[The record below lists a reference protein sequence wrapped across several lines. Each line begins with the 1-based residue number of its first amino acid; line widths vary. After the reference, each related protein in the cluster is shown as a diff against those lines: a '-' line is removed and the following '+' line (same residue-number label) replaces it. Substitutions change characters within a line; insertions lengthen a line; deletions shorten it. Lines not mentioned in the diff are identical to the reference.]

1 MAKKIGTITFH
12 RADNYGAVLQAY
24 ALQQAL
30 LAMGADTEIIDYDAP
45 YISSGY
51 KAIRTDSM
59 KRFIKSLLTYGD
71 VSAKRKAFYQF
82 RSRFFKLSPP
92 VTKKNLSEL
101 AKKYDAVVTGSDQ
114 VWNGTLTNKDGAYF
128 LDFVGPEK
136 RYSYAASFGISKIP
150 AEDVDFYKEK
160 LKNYH
165 HYSTREETGAR
176 LLKELVGKEAVVD
189 LDPVFLPT
197 VDQWKKMIHPVNRKP
212 YIFIYLPAPHCIPL
226 AQKLAKERNLGIVY
240 IAYDKSV
247 LHPGKNLKD
256 TIIDASPDDFLSLIY
271 HASCVVTG
279 SFHATVFSAIFH
291 KEFYAEAPARVG
303 SRITDVLHT
312 LCLEDRLIINDELKV
327 RKPIDWKAVDE
338 RVTERRELSLKHLS
352 ESLGLKYEQD

>member
-1 MAKKIGTITFH
+1 MVKKIGTITFH

-45 YISSGY
+45 YISKGY
-51 KAIRTDSM
+51 KAIQTGSL
-59 KRFIKSLLTYGD
+59 KAFIKSLLIYGT
-71 VSAKRKAFYQF
+71 VSAKRKAFNRF
-82 RSRFFKLSPP
+82 REKFFRLSPP
-92 VTKKNLSEL
+92 VTKVKLPEM
-101 AKKYDAVVTGSDQ
+101 AKKYDAVITGSDQ
-114 VWNGTLTNKDGAYF
+114 VWNAPLTNKDGAYF
-128 LDFVGPEK
+128 LDFVELGK

-150 AEDVDFYKEK
+150 SDDVGFYKEK
-160 LKNYH
+160 LKDFH

-176 LLKELVGKEAVVD
+176 LLKELVNKDAVVD
-189 LDPVFLPT
+189 LDPVFLPSI
-197 VDQWKKMIHPVNRKP
+197 DQWKKMIHPVKRNP

-226 AQKLAKERNLGIVY
+226 AQKLAKERNLDIVY
-240 IAYDKSV
+240 IAYDKSI
-247 LHPGKNLKD
+247 LHPEKNVGD
-256 TIIDASPDDFLSLIY
+256 TIIAASPDDFLSLIY
-271 HASCVVTG
+271 NASCVVTG

-338 RVTERRELSLKHLS
+338 RVKERRELSLKHLS